1 MEIKNINQLFDH
13 LVKDEKSDIQMLK
26 LTDGIMSL
34 LIAELKAGKKLP
46 AHYHNKGTEIYQI
59 LSGEGKI
66 ELGELSCGTII
77 WNDNLH
83 VKAGDIFEV
92 LPKVVHRL
100 SNDSGEV
107 LRMIFFAPPS
117 HLCDEDRTFI

>member
-1 MEIKNINQLFDH
+1 MEIQNVNQLFDQ
-13 LVKDEKSDIQMLK
+13 LVKDEKSDIQILK
-26 LTDGIMSL
+26 LTGGIMSL
-34 LIAELKAGKKLP
+34 LLAELKVGKRLP
-46 AHYHNKGTEIYQI
+46 AHYHNEGTEIYQI

-66 ELGELSCGTII
+66 ELGELSGSAVI
-77 WNDNLH
+77 WNDSYT
-83 VKAGDIFEV
+83 VKTGDVFEMM
-92 LPKVVHRL
+92 PKVVHRL

>member
-1 MEIKNINQLFDH
+1 MEIQNVNQLFDQ

-26 LTDGIMSL
+26 LTDGTMSL
-34 LIAELKAGKKLP
+34 LLAELKADKKLP
-46 AHYHNKGTEIYQI
+46 AHYHNEGTEIYQI

-66 ELGELSCGTII
+66 EMGELSGGTVI
-77 WNDNLH
+77 WKDSFTI
-83 VKAGDIFEV
+83 KAGDIFEV
-92 LPKVVHRL
+92 MPKVVHRL

>member
-1 MEIKNINQLFDH
+1 MKIHNINLLFNH

-26 LTDGIMSL
+26 LTNGMTSL
-34 LIAELKAGKKLP
+34 LIAELKSKKKLP
-46 AHYHNKGTEIYQI
+46 AHYHNEGTEIYQI

-66 ELGELSCGTII
+66 EIGELSCETVI
-77 WNDNLH
+77 WNQSFTI
-83 VKAGDIFEV
+83 KAGDVFEV
-92 LPKVVHRL
+92 MPKVVHRL

-117 HLCDEDRTFI
+117 HLCDEDRIFI